1 MVELGSSK
9 TDQIS
14 SNGKHSEEK
23 TDTHT
28 DHGRKSSTDSNVRR
42 RRSKR
47 DGKMNCHNHIHS
59 KAIKKLIIE
68 KQQIYVMD
76 VILKYYHSFNLR

>member
-1 MVELGSSK
+1 MVELGSSE

-47 DGKMNCHNHIHS
+47 DGKMNCH
-59 KAIKKLIIE
+59 
-68 KQQIYVMD
+68 
-76 VILKYYHSFNLR
+76 